1 MSPQAAIASMTKS
14 LQCEWGFIQRVVP
27 DCSDEFIVL
36 QDTIKKCFLPA
47 LFDGSLSDAELQLFV
62 LPTRLAG
69 LGLHLCQQRSSKHL
83 NKAQLLLPMP

>member
-1 MSPQAAIASMTKS
+1 M
-14 LQCEWGFIQRVVP
+14 P

-47 LFDGSLSDAELQLFV
+47 LFDGSLYDAELQLFA

-69 LGLHLCQQRSSKHL
+69 LGVLDPTSMSTEIF
-83 NKAQLLLPMP
+83 